1 MSKPHGKRG
10 ILKLLNTQAHLF
22 FRDLSF
28 PLAFDFIS
36 SLRPFNRSLMAT
48 GDAEPVFLVFGKS
61 GWIGGL
67 VGDYLK
73 EKGYKFEYANCRME
87 NREAVQAEIDRVK
100 PTNVLSAA
108 GVTGRPNVDWC
119 EDHKIETIRANVI
132 GILNLADI
140 CFQNNLHLINYGTG
154 CIFHYD
160 DNFPM
165 NSGKG
170 FKEEDTPNFTGSY
183 YSHTKAMVENMLKEY
198 PNVLT
203 LRVRMPIVADL
214 TYPRNFITKIIKY
227 EKVVN
232 IPNSMT
238 VLPELIPMS
247 VEMSIRKLTGIM
259 NYTNPGAIS
268 HNEILQLY
276 KDYIDPEFTWAN
288 FTIEEQ
294 AKVIKAPRS
303 NNLLDT
309 GRIQKEFPEILPIKD
324 SLVKYVFEPN
334 AAKKEEVKKAVREMR
349 GRG

>member
-1 MSKPHGKRG
+1 MSDSE
-10 ILKLLNTQAHLF
+10 LK
-22 FRDLSF
+22 
-28 PLAFDFIS
+28 
-36 SLRPFNRSLMAT
+36 
-48 GDAEPVFLVFGKS
+48 FLIFGKS

-67 VGDYLK
+67 LGELLK
-73 EKGYKFEYANCRME
+73 DQGINFEYATARFE
-87 NREAVQAEIDRVK
+87 DRAGVIADIDRVK
-100 PTNVLSAA
+100 PTHVLNAA

-119 EDHKIETIRANVI
+119 EDHKLETIRANVL
-132 GILNLADI
+132 GTLTLADV
-140 CFQNNLHLINYGTG
+140 CNQKGVHMTNYATG

-160 DNFPM
+160 DDFPV

-170 FKEEDTPNFTGSY
+170 FKEDDKPNFTGSF
-183 YSHTKAMVENMLKEY
+183 YSYTKAMVESLIKLY

-227 EKVVN
+227 HKVVD

-238 VLPELIPMS
+238 VLPELLPMS
-247 VEMSIRKLTGIM
+247 IEMAKRKLTGIM

-276 KDYIDPEFTWAN
+276 KDYIDPEFSWEN

-294 AKVIKAPRS
+294 AKVIVAPRS

-309 GRIQKEFPEILPIKD
+309 TRIQSEFPEILGIKE
-324 SLVKYVFEPN
+324 SLIKYVFEPN
-334 AAKKEEVKKAVREMR
+334 AAKKDEICAAVRKMR
-349 GRG
+349 SEYRS